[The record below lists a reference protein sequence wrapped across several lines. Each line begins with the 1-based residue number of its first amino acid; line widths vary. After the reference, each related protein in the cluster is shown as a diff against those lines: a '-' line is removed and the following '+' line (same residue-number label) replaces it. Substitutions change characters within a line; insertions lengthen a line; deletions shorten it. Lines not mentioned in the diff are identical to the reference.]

1 MPIKNKSRKVTRKSK
16 QKYNLKKNISKKNS
30 FKRTKS
36 RNKLVKYVNRGGE
49 PSSSNNKQVLEP
61 LKIWCGSWNLGHG
74 LDEKQN
80 IKKDNGD
87 KTILD
92 KTEDLLVK
100 EKIEKLLNN
109 NETGNYF
116 SFNDLLIFGFQE
128 VIHHNKVENTLNKI
142 INNLDIDTQWELVG
156 NLNVTSLTASIK
168 GFEITLLIFKKTTT
182 PYHITTTEIQIPL
195 TSMGEHSSTKH
206 LTSTKGGTVIKLDI
220 KRDTSDT
227 SPVFNSITIIN
238 VHLPFIE
245 DGQNNTIHAL
255 NNIKN
260 KLNEDMKNGNVIFM
274 GDLNA
279 RSTLDIGYKKNVKC
293 NPGKLY
299 SFNHKPEEDENN
311 NIEKCNQF
319 YEVIRQLHQMDIEEK
334 MKIYN
339 NISLADCPNCSNCNK
354 KICRNDTCCC
364 RVNDQPD
371 QIDEYTGSIIKQ
383 ILYKTDSM
391 KEVLKLPFWQ
401 DFKERVYDY
410 SEDPINMVPI
420 DIIVSEDATDNKSM
434 VFLPTYKRN
443 PKTGCYEFYKNK
455 TSLFKNVSKKIF
467 YNKLF
472 KKLKTGN
479 NSEYNNLYK
488 NQELPKKNLRLPGFP
503 DRILFKGD
511 DLECLSYQ
519 APPISGNDHYP
530 VTANFNMNMNRE

>member
-16 QKYNLKKNISKKNS
+16 QKYNLKKKISSKRKQKKN
-30 FKRTKS
+30 TKN
-36 RNKLVKYVNRGGE
+36 NKKSKSSRGGK
-49 PSSSNNKQVLEP
+49 PFFNNNNNKILQP

-80 IKKDNGD
+80 KKKDNGD
-87 KTILD
+87 IKILD
-92 KTEDLLVK
+92 KTGYLLVT

-109 NETGNYF
+109 NETGNNF
-116 SFNDLLIFGFQE
+116 LVNDLLIFGFQE
-128 VIHHNKVENTLNKI
+128 VIHHNTVKTTLNKI
-142 INNLDIDTQWELVG
+142 LNNLDVDTQWELVG
-156 NLNVTSLTASIK
+156 NLNLTSLTASII
-168 GFEITLLIFKKTTT
+168 GFDITLLIFKKTTT
-182 PYHITTTEIQIPL
+182 PYHITTTKIQIPL
-195 TSMGEHSSTKH
+195 THWGEHSSTKH

-245 DGQNNTIHAL
+245 NGQNNTIHAL

-293 NPGKLY
+293 NLGKLY

-371 QIDEYTGSIIKQ
+371 QIDEYTGLIIKQ

-455 TSLFKNVSKKIF
+455 TSLFKNVSRKIF

-479 NSEYNNLYK
+479 K
-488 NQELPKKNLRLPGFP
+488 NQELPKRNLRLPGFP

>member
-16 QKYNLKKNISKKNS
+16 QKYNLKKSAKTNRKQRKNTKNNKKSKS
-30 FKRTKS
+30 
-36 RNKLVKYVNRGGE
+36 NRGGN
-49 PSSSNNKQVLEP
+49 PSSNNKVLEP
-61 LKIWCGSWNLGHG
+61 LKIWCGSWNLGRG

-80 IKKDNGD
+80 IKKDNG
-87 KTILD
+87 
-92 KTEDLLVK
+92 EDLLVK

-109 NETGNYF
+109 NETGNNF
-116 SFNDLLIFGFQE
+116 SVNDLLIFGFQE
-128 VIHHNKVENTLNKI
+128 VIRHNTVETTLNKI
-142 INNLDIDTQWELVG
+142 INNLDVDSQWELVG

-168 GFEITLLIFKKTTT
+168 GFDITLLIFKKTTT

-245 DGQNNTIHAL
+245 DGQNNTTHAL
-255 NNIKN
+255 NNIEN

-299 SFNHKPEEDENN
+299 SFNHKPKEEEN
-311 NIEKCNQF
+311 IQKCNQF

-339 NISLADCPNCSNCNK
+339 ISLADCHNCSNCNN

-371 QIDEYTGSIIKQ
+371 QIDKLHTGPIIKQ

-391 KEVLKLPFWQ
+391 KEVLKLPFWH

-420 DIIVSEDATDNKSM
+420 DIIVSEDATDNKAM

-443 PKTGCYEFYKNK
+443 PKTGCYEFYKDE
-455 TSLFKNVSKKIF
+455 TSLFRNVGRKIF
-467 YNKLF
+467 R
-472 KKLKTGN
+472 
-479 NSEYNNLYK
+479 NLYK
-488 NQELPKKNLRLPGFP
+488 NQELPKKLRLPGFP

-511 DLECLSYQ
+511 DLECISYQ